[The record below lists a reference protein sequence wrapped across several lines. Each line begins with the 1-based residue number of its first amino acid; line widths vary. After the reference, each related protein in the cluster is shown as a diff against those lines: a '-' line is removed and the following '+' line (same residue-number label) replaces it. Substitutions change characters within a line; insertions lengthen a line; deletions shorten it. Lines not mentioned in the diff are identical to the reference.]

1 MNQTINIKLKPS
13 VWRSL
18 EKKTKDLKINAD
30 SVINKALEDYF
41 YAERLNTLR
50 QELKDNAPKE
60 GFTSEEDIFDAIS

>member
-41 YAERLNTLR
+41 YVERLNTLR